1 MPEDLISPV
10 IPKSDSH
17 LILGLDPLETLRNL
31 NYISEKTLIILNT
44 YKKLPKELEIGRVR
58 KRRYES
64 HADIL
69 DLLDQFARRV
79 ITIDFYELSK
89 IKCNDV
95 ILGNII
101 MLGLAV
107 EEFRDLFYKKLM
119 IEIIKEMYN
128 NSADYLEAFN
138 IGYNLIQ
145 NDFR

>member
-1 MPEDLISPV
+1 M
-10 IPKSDSH
+10 
-17 LILGLDPLETLRNL
+17 
-31 NYISEKTLIILNT
+31 
-44 YKKLPKELEIGRVR
+44 RVR

-119 IEIIKEMYN
+119 IEIIKEIYN